1 MPERNRYRATSDAAW
16 GTWDKPVRVRLD
28 NRLETV
34 TSPNAALTIMS
45 SRWPTQADSSY
56 REARRQCSNFLKR
69 KASAQQVR
77 NAFTNA
83 ARQAGIMH

>member
-1 MPERNRYRATSDAAW
+1 MSEQTRYRATSDATW
-16 GTWDKPVRVRLD
+16 GTWEKPVCVRLD

-34 TSPNAALTIMS
+34 GSAKAALTLMS

-77 NAFTNA
+77 DAFTNA
-83 ARQAGIMH
+83 AAQAGIIH